1 MTQLHGVKGLETDNG
16 SGGEVVDRNEKRLSD
31 AESRQVNENRQVD
44 PSRQTDEG
52 QPVDESRRDDQGQ
65 PVNECR
71 RDDQSRQADESAPFN
86 TVERHARGMLG
97 GGERYSLL
105 QAAELAGLDV
115 ETALRFWLAMGFP
128 TVSESREKRIF
139 TDGDVEAMRL
149 HAKAL
154 RSGLLTHETLESLN
168 RAQSHMSDRLVLWQH
183 EVLVDYA
190 RRELGLDGISARF
203 WVLDNI
209 IDYEDYLRRQME
221 YSWRRHMVALL
232 RRSETEVS
240 QMELTEASDVTLR
253 RAFGFIDMVAFT
265 NRSNELG
272 SAEFIELVEEFDFTC
287 RMAIHAHGARVV
299 KSIGDAFLYIA
310 DDLDTGAR
318 VVTNVVDELRK
329 VPGMLPVRASIVW
342 GGVVSRFGDIFG
354 PKVNLASRLVD
365 VAESGT
371 ILTDSETAETLRS
384 LMPGRYTLVP
394 AGSPNLQGFGKIEAV
409 EVRRMP
415 SS

>member
-1 MTQLHGVKGLETDNG
+1 MTQLHDVKGLEADNG
-16 SGGEVVDRNEKRLSD
+16 SVGEVVDRNEKRLSGAESGQID
-31 AESRQVNENRQVD
+31 ESRQGAESRQI
-44 PSRQTDEG
+44 
-52 QPVDESRRDDQGQ
+52 DESRQG
-65 PVNECR
+65 
-71 RDDQSRQADESAPFN
+71 DESRPVEESVPLN
-86 TVERHARGMLG
+86 TVERHAHGLLD
-97 GGERYSLL
+97 GEEQYSLP

-272 SAEFIELVEEFDFTC
+272 SAEFIELVELTGGGGTRQGLC
-287 RMAIHAHGARVV
+287 GWGLALRQPGSAARRQEE
-299 KSIGDAFLYIA
+299 AEALTA
-310 DDLDTGAR
+310 DRCGRADP
-318 VVTNVVDELRK
+318 
-329 VPGMLPVRASIVW
+329 VPGSADFECRHDPPATMKNQKGR
-342 GGVVSRFGDIFG
+342 RG
-354 PKVNLASRLVD
+354 PN
-365 VAESGT
+365 
-371 ILTDSETAETLRS
+371 
-384 LMPGRYTLVP
+384 P
-394 AGSPNLQGFGKIEAV
+394 
-409 EVRRMP
+409 
-415 SS
+415 

>member
-1 MTQLHGVKGLETDNG
+1 MTQLHDVKGLEADNG
-16 SGGEVVDRNEKRLSD
+16 SVGEVVDRNEKRLSGAESGQID
-31 AESRQVNENRQVD
+31 ESRQGTE
-44 PSRQTDEG
+44 SRQIDESR
-52 QPVDESRRDDQGQ
+52 PVDESR
-65 PVNECR
+65 
-71 RDDQSRQADESAPFN
+71 QSEESVPLN
-86 TVERHARGMLG
+86 TVERHAHGLLDG
-97 GGERYSLL
+97 EERYSLP

-139 TDGDVEAMRL
+139 TDGDVDAMRL

-154 RSGLLTHETLESLN
+154 RSGLLTRETLESLN

-384 LMPGRYTLVP
+384 LVPGRYTLVP

>member
-1 MTQLHGVKGLETDNG
+1 MTQLHDVKGMETDDG
-16 SGGEVVDRNEKRLSD
+16 SGGEAVDRNEKGLSGV
-31 AESRQVNENRQVD
+31 ESRQIDERRQD
-44 PSRQTDEG
+44 DESRS
-52 QPVDESRRDDQGQ
+52 VDESV
-65 PVNECR
+65 PLNSV
-71 RDDQSRQADESAPFN
+71 DESMPLNSVDESVPLN

-139 TDGDVEAMRL
+139 TDGDVDAMRL

-209 IDYEDYLRRQME
+209 VDYEDYLRRQME

-253 RAFGFIDMVAFT
+253 RAFGL
-265 NRSNELG
+265 SL
-272 SAEFIELVEEFDFTC
+272 
-287 RMAIHAHGARVV
+287 IH
-299 KSIGDAFLYIA
+299 I
-310 DDLDTGAR
+310 
-318 VVTNVVDELRK
+318 
-329 VPGMLPVRASIVW
+329 
-342 GGVVSRFGDIFG
+342 
-354 PKVNLASRLVD
+354 
-365 VAESGT
+365 
-371 ILTDSETAETLRS
+371 
-384 LMPGRYTLVP
+384 
-394 AGSPNLQGFGKIEAV
+394 
-409 EVRRMP
+409 
-415 SS
+415 